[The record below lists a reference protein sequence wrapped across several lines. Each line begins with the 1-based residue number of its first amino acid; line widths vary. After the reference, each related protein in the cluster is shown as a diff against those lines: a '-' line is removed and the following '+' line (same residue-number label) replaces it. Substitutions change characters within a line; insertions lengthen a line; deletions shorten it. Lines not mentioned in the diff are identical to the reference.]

1 MEKRKSNNGLKKFAW
16 TLFTICMFVSLI
28 VPVVVVEGFPDD
40 AQCSYTET
48 TVSISSKKGGY
59 KTINIYFEEEGK
71 ERIVRETLFVEPNTE
86 KTLYLNE
93 ISEHTKNG
101 EKITDLINATD
112 GDRYLI
118 WWIGMGFLI
127 FCSMCFVAYVED

>member
-16 TLFTICMFVSLI
+16 ILLAICVCALII
-28 VPVVVVEGFPDD
+28 VPIVVVEGFPDD

-59 KTINIYFEEEGK
+59 KTIEIYFEEEGK
-71 ERIVRETLFVEPNTE
+71 ERIVSENLFVEPNTE
-86 KTLYLNE
+86 KTFYLNE

-101 EKITDLINATD
+101 EKITNLTNKTD
-112 GDRYLI
+112 ADRYLI
-118 WWIGMGFLI
+118 LSIGLGFLTFI
-127 FCSMCFVAYVED
+127 SMCFVAYVED